1 MMACISCGLTN
12 NSFKR
17 DRPQFAF
24 HQHCVRRCGCAV
36 ASSGKAASVMLLRDD
51 IGQTK
56 EKIMS
61 DNAFTNSGDDAAITG
76 RPRALDTI
84 LYGGLVV
91 GILDGLFALIFYGL
105 ILGIQP
111 LRIFQSVA
119 SGLLGKAAY
128 EGGTQ
133 TFVLGILLHFVV
145 ATCIAAVY
153 YVASLKLPVLIHHA
167 VVCGLIYGLIAYL
180 GMNYVVIPLSAIGLR
195 PFSFRTFLPAFI
207 AHAFL
212 VGLPIALLARRSA
225 QANQRD
231 YQKVK

>member
-1 MMACISCGLTN
+1 ML
-12 NSFKR
+12 
-17 DRPQFAF
+17 
-24 HQHCVRRCGCAV
+24 HYH
-36 ASSGKAASVMLLRDD
+36 SV
-51 IGQTK
+51 QTL
-56 EKIMS
+56 EKNFMS
-61 DNAFTNSGDDAAITG
+61 DNAFTDSDDDASRTG

-105 ILGIQP
+105 ILGVEP

-119 SGLLGKAAY
+119 AGLLGKASY
-128 EGGTQ
+128 EGGVQ
-133 TFVLGILLHFVV
+133 TFLLGVLLHFVV

-153 YVASLKLPVLIHHA
+153 YVASLKLPLLIHHA

-180 GMNYVVIPLSAIGLR
+180 VMNYVVIPLSAIGLR

-212 VGLPIALLARRSA
+212 VGLPVALLARRSA
-225 QANQRD
+225 QANRKRLSKHD
-231 YQKVK
+231 